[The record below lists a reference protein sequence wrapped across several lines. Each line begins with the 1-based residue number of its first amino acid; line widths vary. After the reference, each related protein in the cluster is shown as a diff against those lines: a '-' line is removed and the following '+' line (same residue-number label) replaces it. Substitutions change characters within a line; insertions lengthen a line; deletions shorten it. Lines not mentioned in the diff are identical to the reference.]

1 MPQTYLSAFTGG
13 HNDEYEIRITALENN
28 VQNLEN
34 NVQDLEDNKVN
45 RSGDTMSGV
54 LYNNDASF
62 VVNDPNII
70 TNTVPDATVN
80 SKGFWIK
87 DSISNNRGW
96 MRLRQYTSGTEALLL
111 ETGRT
116 IGSTTYYN
124 TLSIGLTSDGSCYI
138 GVSDKESWCKA
149 LGIPKILR
157 GNANLSAGTANVTFS
172 SAFGSAPT
180 VLTCAHGDGSAAYP
194 TWAGSITATGCKL
207 HGRTLTAN
215 TMADGSFNVRYVA
228 IGTWP

>member
-13 HNDEYEIRITALENN
+13 HNDEYDIRITALEDD
-28 VQNLEN
+28 VQN
-34 NVQDLEDNKVN
+34 LEDNKVN
-45 RSGDTMSGV
+45 KSGDTMSGT
-54 LYNNDASF
+54 LYNNNASF
-62 VVNDPNII
+62 IVNNSNII
-70 TNTVPDATVN
+70 TNTVPSSTVN

-87 DSISNNRGW
+87 DSIGNNRGW
-96 MRLRQYTSGTEALLL
+96 MRVRQDTSGTEALLL

-116 IGSTTYYN
+116 IGSSTYYN
-124 TLSIGLTSDGSCYI
+124 TLSIGLTNNGSCYI
-138 GVSDKESWCKA
+138 GVSDQVAWCKA

-157 GNANLSAGTANVTFS
+157 GNANLTAGTANITFS

-215 TMADGSFNVRYVA
+215 TMADGTFNVRYVA
-228 IGTWP
+228 IGPWP